1 MQLDGELEN
10 DWNGPNAK
18 ATEKL
23 LEHASANADHPIK
36 KIPAVPHSV
45 PGIST
50 FREMGRKSNSK
61 LGQIENYVIF
71 IRNLPTSIWLNVK
84 IKPQH

>member
-23 LEHASANADHPIK
+23 MEHAAANMDHPIK
-36 KIPAVPHSV
+36 KIPADPPFHSRYQYV
-45 PGIST
+45 
-50 FREMGRKSNSK
+50 
-61 LGQIENYVIF
+61 LGD
-71 IRNLPTSIWLNVK
+71 
-84 IKPQH
+84 